1 MLNIEKSITT
11 KFPGFTQQSPMV
23 RNSTLSILR
32 KLTHEREIN
41 AFLREHEGNRGIDFI
56 DRIFEY
62 FNFSYSISQRERNN
76 IPAQGRVII
85 IANHPIGS
93 LDGLALIRLVSEV
106 RKDVKIIAND
116 MLMTFEPLH
125 DLLLPLDNMTRA
137 AYKQSYKNILQA
149 LNNDEAIII
158 FPAGEVSRASPT
170 GIKDGK
176 WQAGFLHFARKTN
189 SPLLPIFVSAKN
201 SMLFYSASIIFKP
214 LATALLAHEMFN
226 KRSAEIK
233 FRVGE
238 VIPHHALESDQLADK
253 ALIKR
258 LKKHVYKI
266 GKGIASKKNSIP
278 VFVTEKTI
286 AHPEDRAALKKEFN
300 SAQLI
305 GSTRDNHKIF
315 LCDYDQHPVVLREI
329 GRLREQTFRLVG
341 EGTGSRRDLDKY
353 DHYYRHLVLWDEE
366 KLCIAGAYRLGEAHK
381 LMKKKGANA
390 LYTAELFD
398 FHSSLTPYL
407 EQGLELGRS
416 FVHQDYWGK
425 ASLDYLWQGLGAY
438 LSHHPQVRYV
448 FGPVSMSAH
457 YPKILRDLLVFYYE
471 RYYSVK
477 NTNDENL
484 AEGNHPHEIDE
495 DVLIDLQHRFAKLD
509 SEQGFDVLQEEFKKH
524 NCKIP
529 VLFKQYAGLYEEGGY
544 HLLAFS
550 VDSEF
555 GNCVDG
561 LFMGDLACMK
571 PAKRA
576 RYLVNK
582 EAAKQT
588 NNETAEA
595 V

>member
-1 MLNIEKSITT
+1 MLNIEQSITN
-11 KFPGFTQQSPMV
+11 KFPGFTQQAPIV

-41 AFLREHEGNRGIDFI
+41 AFLREHQGNRGIDFI
-56 DRIFEY
+56 DRIFDY
-62 FNFSYSISQRERNN
+62 FNFSYSVSQRERNN
-76 IPAQGRVII
+76 IPAQGRVVI

-93 LDGLALIRLVSEV
+93 LDGLALVRLISEV

-137 AYKQSYKNILQA
+137 SYKQSYKNILQA
-149 LNNDEAIII
+149 LNDDQAVII
-158 FPAGEVSRASPT
+158 FPAGEVSRASPK
-170 GIKDGK
+170 GIRDGK
-176 WQAGFLHFARKTN
+176 WQAGFLHFARKTQA
-189 SPLLPIFVSAKN
+189 PILPIFVSAKN
-201 SMLFYSASIIFKP
+201 SLLFYSASMIFKP

-226 KRSAEIK
+226 KQSAEIK
-233 FRVGE
+233 FRIGE
-238 VIPHHALESDQLADK
+238 VIPYPSLESDHLADK

-266 GKGIASKKNSIP
+266 GKGKATKTNQPTPFI
-278 VFVTEKTI
+278 TEKTI

-300 SAQLI
+300 NAQLI

-315 LCDYDQHPVVLREI
+315 LCDYKQHPVVLREV

-353 DHYYRHLVLWDEE
+353 DHYYRHLVLWDED

-381 LMKKKGANA
+381 LLQKKGADA
-390 LYTAELFD
+390 LYTNELFD
-398 FHSSLTPYL
+398 FHPALTPYL

-416 FVHQDYWGK
+416 FVHPDYWGK

-438 LSHHPQVRYV
+438 LNHTPEVRYV

-457 YPKILRDLLVFYYE
+457 YPPALRDLLVFYYE
-471 RYYSVK
+471 RYYQKYAGDSSE
-477 NTNDENL
+477 TL
-484 AEGNHPHEIDE
+484 AEGKHPHHIEE
-495 DVLIDLQHRFAKLD
+495 DALIHLQQRFANLNA
-509 SEQGFDVLQEEFKKH
+509 EQGFAVLQDAFSQADR
-524 NCKIP
+524 KIP
-529 VLFKQYAGLYEEGGY
+529 VLFKQYAALYEEGGY

-561 LFMGDLACMK
+561 LFMGDLHSMK
-571 PAKRA
+571 AAKRA
-576 RYLVNK
+576 RYLG
-582 EAAKQT
+582 ADSS
-588 NNETAEA
+588 TAGEKSA
-595 V
+595 G

>member
-1 MLNIEKSITT
+1 MLNIEQSINT
-11 KFPGFTQQSPMV
+11 KFPGFTQQSPIV

-32 KLTHEREIN
+32 KLTHEKEIN

-93 LDGLALIRLVSEV
+93 LDGLALLRLVSEV

-116 MLMTFEPLH
+116 MLMAFEPLH

-149 LNNDEAIII
+149 LNNEEAIII

-176 WQAGFLHFARKTN
+176 WQAGFLHFARKTK

-201 SMLFYSASIIFKP
+201 SMLFYSASMIFKP

-266 GKGIASKKNSIP
+266 GKGISSKKKSAP

-286 AHPEDRAALKKEFN
+286 AHPEDRAALKKEFKT
-300 SAQLI
+300 AQLI

-381 LMKKKGANA
+381 LMKKKGAKS
-390 LYTAELFD
+390 LYTAELFE
-398 FHSSLTPYL
+398 FNPSLTPYL

-416 FVHQDYWGK
+416 FVHPDYWGK

-438 LSHHPQVRYV
+438 LSHHPQVRFV

-457 YPKILRDLLVFYYE
+457 YPKALRDLLVFYYE

-477 NTNDENL
+477 NANDENL
-484 AEGNHPHEIDE
+484 AEGNHPHEIEE
-495 DVLIDLQHRFAKLD
+495 DVLIDLQHRFAKLN
-509 SEQGFDVLQEEFKKH
+509 SEQGFELLQEEFKQH
-524 NCKIP
+524 DCKIP
-529 VLFKQYAGLYEEGGY
+529 VLFKQYASLYEEGGY

-561 LFMGDLACMK
+561 LFMGDLTCMK
-571 PAKRA
+571 AAKRA
-576 RYLVNK
+576 RYLSVPVK
-582 EAAKQT
+582 LEPATMPKSLA
-588 NNETAEA
+588 
-595 V
+595 

>member
-1 MLNIEKSITT
+1 MLNIEQSLSN
-11 KFPGFTQQSPMV
+11 KFPGFTQQSPIV

-32 KLTHEREIN
+32 KLTHEKEIN

-76 IPAQGRVII
+76 IPSQGRVII

-93 LDGLALIRLVSEV
+93 LDGLALVRLVSEV

-116 MLMTFEPLH
+116 MLMAFEPLH

-137 AYKQSYKNILQA
+137 AYKQSYKNIVQA
-149 LNNDEAIII
+149 LNNEEAIII

-176 WQAGFLHFARKTN
+176 WQAGFLHFARKTKA
-189 SPLLPIFVSAKN
+189 PLLPIFVSAKN
-201 SMLFYSASIIFKP
+201 SMLFYSASMIFKP

-226 KRSAEIK
+226 KHSAEIK

-238 VIPHHALESDQLADK
+238 LIPHHALESDQLADK

-266 GKGIASKKNSIP
+266 GKGIASKKNRTP

-286 AHPEDRAALKKEFN
+286 AHPEDRAALKKELKT
-300 SAQLI
+300 AQVI
-305 GSTRDNHKIF
+305 GNTRDNHVIY

-366 KLCIAGAYRLGEAHK
+366 KLCIAGAYRLGESHK
-381 LMKKKGANA
+381 LMKKRGAKS

-398 FHSSLTPYL
+398 FNSSLTPYL

-416 FVHQDYWGK
+416 FVHPDYWGK

-457 YPKILRDLLVFYYE
+457 YPKALRDLLVFYYD
-471 RYYSVK
+471 RYYSIK
-477 NTNDENL
+477 NANDESL
-484 AEGNHPHEIDE
+484 AEGKHLHEIEE

-509 SEQGFDVLQEEFKKH
+509 SEQGFNLLQDEFKNH
-524 NCKIP
+524 DCKIP

-544 HLLAFS
+544 NLLAFS

-561 LFMGDLACMK
+561 LFMGDLSCMK
-571 PAKRA
+571 AAKRA
-576 RYLVNK
+576 RYLPDVPTTK
-582 EAAKQT
+582 KT
-588 NNETAEA
+588 DAEIA
-595 V
+595 VAV

>member
-1 MLNIEKSITT
+1 MLNIEQSITT
-11 KFPGFTQQSPMV
+11 KFPGFTQQSPIV

-32 KLTHEREIN
+32 KLTHEKEIN

-93 LDGLALIRLVSEV
+93 LDGLALVRLVSEV

-116 MLMTFEPLH
+116 MLMAFEPLH

-176 WQAGFLHFARKTN
+176 WQAGFLHFARKTKA
-189 SPLLPIFVSAKN
+189 PLLPIFVSAKN
-201 SMLFYSASIIFKP
+201 SMLFYSASMIFKP

-238 VIPHHALESDQLADK
+238 LIPYHALESDQLADK

-266 GKGIASKKNSIP
+266 GKGNASKKNRTP

-286 AHPEDRAALKKEFN
+286 AHPEDRAALKKELKT
-300 SAQLI
+300 AQVI
-305 GSTRDNHKIF
+305 GNTRDNHVIY
-315 LCDYDQHPVVLREI
+315 LCDYNQHPVVLREI

-381 LMKKKGANA
+381 LIKKKGANA

-398 FHSSLTPYL
+398 FNPSLTPYL

-416 FVHQDYWGK
+416 FVHPDYWGK

-438 LSHHPQVRYV
+438 LSHHPQVRFV

-457 YPKILRDLLVFYYE
+457 YPKVLRDLLVFYYE

-477 NTNDENL
+477 NINDESL
-484 AEGNHPHEIDE
+484 AEGKHPHEIEE
-495 DVLIDLQHRFAKLD
+495 DMLIELQNRFAKLD

-524 NCKIP
+524 DCKIP

-544 HLLAFS
+544 HLLGFS

-561 LFMGDLACMK
+561 LFMGDLSCMK
-571 PAKRA
+571 AAKRA
-576 RYLVNK
+576 RYFSAPDQSKATEKSLG
-582 EAAKQT
+582 
-588 NNETAEA
+588 
-595 V
+595 

>member
-1 MLNIEKSITT
+1 MLNIEQSINT
-11 KFPGFTQQSPMV
+11 KFPGFTQQSPIV

-32 KLTHEREIN
+32 KLTHEKEIN

-93 LDGLALIRLVSEV
+93 LDGLALLRLVSEV

-116 MLMTFEPLH
+116 MLMAFEPLH

-176 WQAGFLHFARKTN
+176 WQAGFLHFARKTK

-201 SMLFYSASIIFKP
+201 SMLFYSASMIFKP

-266 GKGIASKKNSIP
+266 GKGIPSKKNRTP

-286 AHPEDRAALKKEFN
+286 AHPEDRAALKKEFKT
-300 SAQLI
+300 AHLI
-305 GSTRDNHKIF
+305 GSTRDSHKIF

-381 LMKKKGANA
+381 LMKKKGAKS
-390 LYTAELFD
+390 LYTAELFE
-398 FHSSLTPYL
+398 FNPSLTPYL

-416 FVHQDYWGK
+416 FVHPDYWGK

-438 LSHHPQVRYV
+438 LSHHPQVRFV

-457 YPKILRDLLVFYYE
+457 YPKALRDLLVFYYE

-477 NTNDENL
+477 NANDENL

-495 DVLIDLQHRFAKLD
+495 DVLIDLQHRFAKLN
-509 SEQGFDVLQEEFKKH
+509 SEEGFELLQEEFKQH
-524 NCKIP
+524 DCKIP
-529 VLFKQYAGLYEEGGY
+529 VLFKQYASLYEEGGY

-561 LFMGDLACMK
+561 LFMGDLTCMK
-571 PAKRA
+571 AAKRA
-576 RYLVNK
+576 RYLPEK
-582 EAAKQT
+582 ETKA
-588 NNETAEA
+588 ETAAA